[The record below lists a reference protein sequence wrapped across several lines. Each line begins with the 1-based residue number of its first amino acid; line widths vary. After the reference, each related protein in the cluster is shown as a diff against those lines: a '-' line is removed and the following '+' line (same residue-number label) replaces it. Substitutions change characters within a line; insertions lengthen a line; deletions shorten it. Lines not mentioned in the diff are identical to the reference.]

1 MKKHISEN
9 GKKGGSVRAMA
20 WAAVGLLSLVATV
33 LAFLVKP
40 ADDLPLVLYGL
51 ERLCLLAG
59 AVVLY
64 GASLGVALWLVPDL
78 LEE

>member
-1 MKKHISEN
+1 MKKNIAEN
-9 GKKGGSVRAMA
+9 GNKGAWVRALA
-20 WAAVGLLSLVATV
+20 WAAVGMLGVVATV
-33 LAFLVKP
+33 LAFCVKP
-40 ADDLPLVLYGL
+40 AEDLPLVVYGL

>member
-9 GKKGGSVRAMA
+9 GKKGGSVRTMA

-33 LAFLVKP
+33 LGFLVKP

-64 GASLGVALWLVPDL
+64 GASLGVVLWLVPDL